1 MDIDAKNR
9 IQEWRT
15 AILQHLHN
23 PSFDTEPTYLSEP
36 MNYAL
41 QAEGKM
47 LRPALCL
54 AATEAVG
61 GDWRDAVTVGTA
73 LEIFHTFTLVHD
85 DIMDGDELRRG
96 IPSLH
101 KAFGNN
107 RALLSGDTL
116 LLYVYQLLAEVDESK
131 FTRFNDGAMDV
142 CKGQGW
148 DMEFEGVDHI
158 KPQQYKMMID
168 LKTGAL
174 IRLACHLG
182 GIIGGGSDEAI
193 EALSRF
199 GLLLGRAFQ
208 MQDDLLEVTSSS
220 ATMGKSLGSD
230 VLNEKKTW
238 IWIDLK
244 SRLSDAELNEW
255 QSIQNS
261 GQLEDRH
268 RDQVKQWMIDHGT
281 IKRAQALI
289 DSWISEAD
297 VLLSASLFNNTA
309 MLKVLSD
316 IILNRQNWYH
326 PSSNTIFTT
335 YARIFLIVRSR
346 VWLVRSNKLPAE
358 GG

>member
-1 MDIDAKNR
+1 MDIEVNNR
-9 IQEWRT
+9 IETWRS
-15 AILQHLHN
+15 AISKHLQN
-23 PSFDTEPTYLSEP
+23 PRFDTEPVYLSEP
-36 MNYAL
+36 MKYAL
-41 QAEGKM
+41 KAEGKM

-61 GDWRDAVTVGTA
+61 GDWHDAVTVAAA

-96 IPSLH
+96 LPTLH
-101 KAFGNN
+101 KAFGDN

-116 LLYVYQLLAEVDESK
+116 LIYVYQQLSDVEESK
-131 FTRFNDGAMDV
+131 FPSVFRAFNDGAMDV

-148 DMEFEGVDHI
+148 DMEFEGSIHV
-158 KPQQYKMMID
+158 KPQQYEMMID

-182 GIIGGGSDEAI
+182 GIMGGGSDASI

-199 GLLLGRAFQ
+199 GILLGRAFQ

-244 SRLSDAELNEW
+244 SRLTEDELKEW
-255 QSIQNS
+255 KIIQN
-261 GQLEDRH
+261 GGELAEHH

-281 IKRAQALI
+281 IERAQDLI
-289 DSWISEAD
+289 TSWISEAD
-297 VLLSASLFNNTA
+297 ALLSSSLFKNTN
-309 MLKVLSD
+309 MLKALSD
-316 IILNRQNWYH
+316 MILNR
-326 PSSNTIFTT
+326 
-335 YARIFLIVRSR
+335 
-346 VWLVRSNKLPAE
+346 KK
-358 GG
+358 

>member
-1 MDIDAKNR
+1 MDIDVKAR
-9 IQEWRT
+9 IEAWRM
-15 AILQHLHN
+15 AISQHLHN
-23 PSFDTEPTYLSEP
+23 PSFHSEPVYLSEP

-41 QAEGKM
+41 RAEGKM

-54 AATEAVG
+54 AAAEAVG
-61 GDWRDAVTVGTA
+61 GDWHDAVTVGAA

-96 IPSLH
+96 IPTLH
-101 KAFGNN
+101 KAFGDN

-116 LLYVYQLLAEVDESK
+116 LIYVYQLLADIGESK
-131 FTRFNDGAMDV
+131 FTCVFRAFNDGAMDV
-142 CKGQGW
+142 CRGQGW
-148 DMEFEGVDHI
+148 DMEFENSDHVE
-158 KPQQYKMMID
+158 PQQYEMMID

-182 GIIGGGSDEAI
+182 GIMGGGSDAAI

-199 GLLLGRAFQ
+199 GTLLGRAFQ

-244 SRLSDAELNEW
+244 SRLTESELKEW
-255 QSIQNS
+255 QNVQN
-261 GQLEDRH
+261 GGELAEHH

-281 IKRAQALI
+281 IKRAQDLI
-289 DSWISEAD
+289 ASWISEAD
-297 VLLSASLFNNTA
+297 SLLSSSLFKNTA

-316 IILNRQNWYH
+316 IILNRQN
-326 PSSNTIFTT
+326 
-335 YARIFLIVRSR
+335 
-346 VWLVRSNKLPAE
+346 
-358 GG
+358 

>member
-1 MDIDAKNR
+1 MDLDVNRKLETWRSAISEFLQNPHFDADP
-9 IQEWRT
+9 
-15 AILQHLHN
+15 L
-23 PSFDTEPTYLSEP
+23 YLSEP
-36 MNYAL
+36 MRYAL
-41 QAEGKM
+41 KAEGKM

-54 AATEAVG
+54 AASEAVG
-61 GDWRDAVTVGTA
+61 GEWREAVTVAAA

-96 IPSLH
+96 LPTLH
-101 KAFGNN
+101 KAFGEN

-116 LLYVYQLLAEVDESK
+116 LIYVYQQLGEIEVSK
-131 FTRFNDGAMDV
+131 FPRVFRAFNNGAMDV

-148 DMEFEGVDHI
+148 DMEFEGSDQVEP
-158 KPQQYKMMID
+158 KQYEMMID

-182 GIIGGGSDEAI
+182 GIMGGGSDAAI

-199 GLLLGRAFQ
+199 GVLLGRAFQ

-244 SRLSDAELNEW
+244 SRLSDSEMKEW
-255 QSIQNS
+255 KHIQNG
-261 GQLEDRH
+261 GQLAERQ
-268 RDQVKQWMIDHGT
+268 RDQVRQWMLDHGT
-281 IKRAQALI
+281 INRAENLI
-289 DSWISEAD
+289 TSWIAEAD
-297 VLLSASLFNNTA
+297 ALLNSPMFKDTT

-316 IILNRQNWYH
+316 MILNR
-326 PSSNTIFTT
+326 
-335 YARIFLIVRSR
+335 
-346 VWLVRSNKLPAE
+346 KK
-358 GG
+358 

>member
-1 MDIDAKNR
+1 MPKKDDMEIDVKSR
-9 IQEWRT
+9 LQEWRS
-15 AILQHLHN
+15 AISQHLQN
-23 PSFDTEPTYLSEP
+23 PSFDTEPVYLSEP
-36 MNYAL
+36 MSYAL
-41 QAEGKM
+41 RAEGKM

-61 GDWRDAVTVGTA
+61 GDWEEAVAVGTA

-96 IPSLH
+96 IPTLH
-101 KAFGNN
+101 KAFGDN

-116 LLYVYQLLAEVDESK
+116 LLYVYQLLADVDESI
-131 FTRFNDGAMDV
+131 FHQVFRVFNDGAMDV

-148 DMEFEGVDHI
+148 DMEFESSELVE
-158 KPQQYKMMID
+158 PQEYEMMID

-174 IRLACHLG
+174 IKLACHLG
-182 GIIGGGSDEAI
+182 GIIGGGSDTAI

-208 MQDDLLEVTSSS
+208 MQDDLLEVTSSA

-244 SRLSDAELNEW
+244 SRLSEAELLEW
-255 QSIQNS
+255 QTVQNG
-261 GQLEDRH
+261 GQLEDYH

-281 IKRAQALI
+281 IQRAHELI
-289 DSWISEAD
+289 EAWISEAD
-297 VLLSASLFNNTA
+297 ALISSSLFENNA

-316 IILNRQNWYH
+316 IILNRQN
-326 PSSNTIFTT
+326 
-335 YARIFLIVRSR
+335 
-346 VWLVRSNKLPAE
+346 
-358 GG
+358 

>member
-9 IQEWRT
+9 LEEWHFT
-15 AILQHLHN
+15 ISQHLHN
-23 PSFDTEPTYLSEP
+23 PSFDTKPDYLSEP

-61 GDWRDAVTVGTA
+61 GDWHDAIIVGTA
-73 LEIFHTFTLVHD
+73 LEVFHTFTLVHD
-85 DIMDGDELRRG
+85 DIMDGDDLRRG
-96 IPSLH
+96 IPTLH
-101 KAFGNN
+101 KAFGDN

-116 LLYVYQLLAEVDESK
+116 LLYVYQLLSDIDESK
-131 FTRFNDGAMDV
+131 FAKVFRVFNDGAMDV

-148 DMEFEGVDHI
+148 DMEFEDSDEVD
-158 KPQQYKMMID
+158 PQQYEMMID

-182 GIIGGGSDEAI
+182 GIIGGGSNEAI

-220 ATMGKSLGSD
+220 AAMGKSLGSD

-238 IWIDLK
+238 LWIDLK
-244 SRLSDAELNEW
+244 SKLTESELNAW
-255 QSIQNS
+255 QSIQN
-261 GQLEDRH
+261 GGHLEDHH
-268 RDQVKQWMIDHGT
+268 REQVKQWMLNHGT
-281 IKRAQALI
+281 IKRAQKLI
-289 DSWISEAD
+289 NSWISEAD
-297 VLLSASLFNNTA
+297 ALINSDLFKNTD
-309 MLKVLSD
+309 MLKALSG
-316 IILNRQNWYH
+316 IILNRKN
-326 PSSNTIFTT
+326 
-335 YARIFLIVRSR
+335 
-346 VWLVRSNKLPAE
+346 
-358 GG
+358 

>member
-1 MDIDAKNR
+1 MKESIKKDYMDIDVKNR
-9 IQEWRT
+9 LQEWRS
-15 AILQHLHN
+15 AISQHLHN
-23 PSFDTEPTYLSEP
+23 PSFDTEPAYLSEP

-54 AATEAVG
+54 AAAEAVG

-101 KAFGNN
+101 KAFGGN

-116 LLYVYQLLAEVDESK
+116 LLYVYQLLSNVDESK
-131 FTRFNDGAMDV
+131 FIRVFRAFNDGAMDV

-148 DMEFEGVDHI
+148 DMEFENNDQVE
-158 KPQQYKMMID
+158 PQQYEMMID

-174 IRLACHLG
+174 IKLACHLG
-182 GIIGGGSDEAI
+182 GIVGGGSDTAI

-238 IWIDLK
+238 IWINLK
-244 SRLSDAELNEW
+244 SRLSEAELDEW
-255 QSIQNS
+255 QSIQNG
-261 GQLEDRH
+261 GQLEDHH
-268 RDQVKQWMIDHGT
+268 RVQVKQWMIDHGT
-281 IKRAQALI
+281 IKRAQELIKSWIAEADALI
-289 DSWISEAD
+289 SSSVFKNAD
-297 VLLSASLFNNTA
+297 
-309 MLKVLSD
+309 MLKALSD
-316 IILNRQNWYH
+316 IILNRQN
-326 PSSNTIFTT
+326 
-335 YARIFLIVRSR
+335 
-346 VWLVRSNKLPAE
+346 
-358 GG
+358 

>member
-1 MDIDAKNR
+1 MDIDVKAR
-9 IQEWRT
+9 IEAWRI
-15 AILQHLHN
+15 AISHHLHN
-23 PSFDTEPTYLSEP
+23 PSFNIEPAYLSEP

-41 QAEGKM
+41 KAEGKM

-54 AATEAVG
+54 AAAEAVG
-61 GDWRDAVTVGTA
+61 GDWQDAVAVGAA

-96 IPSLH
+96 IPTLH
-101 KAFGNN
+101 KAFGTN

-116 LLYVYQLLAEVDESK
+116 LIYVYQLLAEIEESK
-131 FTRFNDGAMDV
+131 FTPVFQVFNDGAMDV
-142 CKGQGW
+142 CRGQGW
-148 DMEFEGVDHI
+148 DMEFENSDHVE
-158 KPQQYKMMID
+158 PQQYEMMID

-182 GIIGGGSDEAI
+182 GIMGGGNDAAI

-199 GLLLGRAFQ
+199 GVLLGRAFQ

-244 SRLSDAELNEW
+244 SRLTQSELKEW
-255 QSIQNS
+255 QNVQNS
-261 GQLEDRH
+261 GQLAEHH

-281 IKRAQALI
+281 IQRAQDLI
-289 DSWISEAD
+289 ASWISEAD
-297 VLLSASLFNNTA
+297 SLLSSSLFKNTT

-316 IILNRQNWYH
+316 IILNRQN
-326 PSSNTIFTT
+326 
-335 YARIFLIVRSR
+335 
-346 VWLVRSNKLPAE
+346 
-358 GG
+358 